1 MAHRHRAPGEHA
13 PVLNRALA
21 MAREEKIGLGEAM
34 DKLTQYCLDPAN
46 ASTDFCRNDRFIVLR
61 ESTQLMS
68 LIIQARAP

>member
-1 MAHRHRAPGEHA
+1 
-13 PVLNRALA
+13 